1 MKRALPFFVALL
13 LTTSLGQAEAQERL
27 SLPAEI
33 PEPAVDLS
41 TVVVYQ
47 TQLPAL
53 GEVLSEPLVVTDEE
67 LAGVGSVPLNVSLGE
82 LGL

>member
-1 MKRALPFFVALL
+1 MKRTVPSVAAFLL
-13 LTTSLGQAEAQERL
+13 VASIARAEAQGVRL
-27 SLPAEI
+27 PVET
-33 PEPAVDLS
+33 PEPPVDVSMLI
-41 TVVVYQ
+41 VYQ

-67 LAGVGSVPLNVSLGE
+67 LADVGSVPLSVSLGE